1 MTSLVSN
8 SKLAIIHSS
17 TQLYVDVCSSIL
29 KKRNIKKTTTDMLS
43 GFLRISIDYE
53 NASAT
58 MTSVFY
64 GPFIAARLCIS
75 GFYVN

>member
-17 TQLYVDVCSSIL
+17 TQLYVDVCFIL
-29 KKRNIKKTTTDMLS
+29 KKRNIKKTTTDKLS

-58 MTSVFY
+58 VTSVLY
-64 GPFIAARLCIS
+64 GPFVAARLCIS